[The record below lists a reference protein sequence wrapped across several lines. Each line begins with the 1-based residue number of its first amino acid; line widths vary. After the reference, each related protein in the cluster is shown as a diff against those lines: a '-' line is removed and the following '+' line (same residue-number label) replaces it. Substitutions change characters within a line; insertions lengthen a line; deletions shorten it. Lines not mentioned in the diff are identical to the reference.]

1 MMRPIVGGN
10 ADGKKLASI
19 GHTLSHE
26 PVLELKILMGL
37 AGAPATMVLGGTT
50 PRTTEFAPTIAPR
63 PIVAGPMITELSP
76 IHTFSPMTT
85 GPPPPNRRCTGAS
98 SGLLWVSPLYIP

>member
-10 ADGKKLASI
+10 TYGKKLAGI

-26 PVLELKILMGL
+26 PVVELKVLMGF

-50 PRTTEFAPTIAPR
+50 PRTTEFAPTMAPR
-63 PIVAGPMITELSP
+63 AMVAGPMITELSP

-85 GPPPPNRRCTGAS
+85 GPPPPNRRCSRGS
-98 SGLLWVSPLYIP
+98 SGLL